1 MESIRIALDGD
12 IIFNEVTGENI
23 CNIADLADKEKALYV
38 INQLMTERDEF
49 EIMADSAIERIE
61 ELEDDL
67 RMYEDNYCGT
77 FNSWLED

>member
-1 MESIRIALDGD
+1 MESIRIALEDE
-12 IIFNEVTGENI
+12 IIYNEVTGENI
-23 CNIADLADKEKALYV
+23 CKISDLADKEKALYV
-38 INQLMTERDEF
+38 ITQLMTERDEF

-77 FNSWLED
+77 FNSWLEE

>member
-1 MESIRIALDGD
+1 MESIRIALEDD
-12 IIFNEVTGENI
+12 IIYNEVTVEHI
-23 CNIADLADKEKALYV
+23 CKISDLADKEKALYV
-38 INQLMTERDEF
+38 ITQLMTERDEF

>member
-1 MESIRIALDGD
+1 MESIRIALEDD
-12 IIFNEVTGENI
+12 IIYNEVTGESI
-23 CNIADLADKEKALYV
+23 CKISDLADKEKALYV
-38 INQLMTERDEF
+38 ITQLMTERDEF

-77 FNSWLED
+77 FNSWLEE